1 MSKSTN
7 RYGKVQFHA
16 QATID
21 VIPKPTQRLLEQW
34 ADLEA
39 AARVTFCK
47 SYHKLTDKQRTE
59 LHLALRLEHKKKK
72 TKEKPCTSELT

>member
-1 MSKSTN
+1 MSKSTK

-21 VIPKPTQRLLEQW
+21 AISKPTQRLLEQW

-47 SYHKLTDKQRTE
+47 SYHKLTDSQRTV
-59 LHLALRLEHKKKK
+59 LHTSIRLEQKKKR
-72 TKEKPCTSELT
+72 EKPCTSELT